1 VKSFTIRCDLVR
13 PRQCPFIGYEMKIL
27 FLDDGVF
34 EEEPGGS
41 RLVSRELGRKL
52 CDAGHEVTFLVP
64 AHSSTSPVR
73 ERRGSLH
80 IRRYPRS
87 EKSLRLIYTGYRAAL
102 QLWSETRFDIVHSHF
117 AFASVGPAWAVP
129 QTVPCIRTFHGPWD
143 QEALSSSRVSGVLSS
158 SSSRLKAKLQR
169 RIELLSL
176 RQAERVVV
184 LSDHFASMLAKQ
196 YGQAVGRIEKVP
208 GGVDSIRFAP
218 ATNRATVRSELGLPA
233 DRRILLSVRRLVPR
247 MGLHNL
253 ILAMPSVLGQSPTA
267 LLLIGGRGPER
278 QSLEELTRSL
288 NLGDAV
294 RFLDFIPERRL
305 PKYYQAADLFVLP
318 SLELEGFG
326 LVTLEALSSGLPVV
340 GTPTGATPEILMQL
354 EPRLLAKGVDPGAI
368 GDAIVSVLQTGL
380 VDQLNPHF
388 LADWVRE
395 RFSWT
400 DHSRRVE
407 AIYRAALGR
416 HSKLGGES
424 PAANGRR
431 RWFARTERLS

>member
-1 VKSFTIRCDLVR
+1 
-13 PRQCPFIGYEMKIL
+13 MKIL

-64 AHSSTSPVR
+64 ANSSTSPVR
-73 ERRGSLH
+73 EAHGGMH

-87 EKSLRLIYTGYRAAL
+87 EKSLRLIYTGYRAAQRL
-102 QLWSETRFDIVHSHF
+102 CSETRFDIVHSHF
-117 AFASVGPAWAVP
+117 AFASVGPTWAIP
-129 QTVPCIRTFHGPWD
+129 QTIPCIRTFHGPWD
-143 QEALSSSRVSGVLSS
+143 QEALSSSHANGALASFGL
-158 SSSRLKAKLQR
+158 RLKAELQR

-176 RQAERVVV
+176 RQAERIVV

-196 YGQAVGRIEKVP
+196 YGQEAARIEKVP
-208 GGVDSIRFAP
+208 GGVDSTRFAP
-218 ATNRATVRSELGLPA
+218 TTDKAAVRSELGLPA
-233 DRRILLSVRRLVPR
+233 DRPLLLSVRRLVPR

-253 ILAMPSVLGQSPTA
+253 ISAMPSVLRQSPTA

-278 QSLEELTRSL
+278 QPLEELTRSL

-294 RFLDFIPERRL
+294 RFLDFIPELTL

-326 LVTLEALSSGLPVV
+326 LVTLEALSSGLPII

-354 EPRLLAKGVDPGAI
+354 DPRLLAKGVDPRALA
-368 GDAIVSVLQTGL
+368 DAVVSVLRTGL
-380 VDQLNPHF
+380 VNQLDPHF

-395 RFSWT
+395 RFSWA
-400 DHSRRVE
+400 DHARRVE
-407 AIYRAALGR
+407 AIYRAALDR
-416 HSKLGGES
+416 RSKSGAQN
-424 PAANGRR
+424 PAASGKR
-431 RWFARTERLS
+431 RWLPRTEHLS